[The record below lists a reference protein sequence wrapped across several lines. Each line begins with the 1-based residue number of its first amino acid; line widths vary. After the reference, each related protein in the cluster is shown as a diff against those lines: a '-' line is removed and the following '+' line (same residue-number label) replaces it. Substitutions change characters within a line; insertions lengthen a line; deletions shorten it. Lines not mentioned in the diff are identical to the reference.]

1 MTPLVKSS
9 LARLAAHHAA
19 LAPRRITDLFAAD
32 SARATR
38 FSRRLGDLH
47 VDFAKQKLTDET
59 LDLLLSLADAAS
71 VTTARDAMFAGERL
85 NVTENRAVL
94 HVALRALADRPAL
107 VDGRDVMAD
116 VVIERERM
124 LAFAEAMRN
133 PATCPIRHIV
143 HIGIGG
149 SDLGPACAA
158 RALKPFGAPHLTCHF
173 IANVDGADLSEALA
187 GLEPAETLVIVVS
200 KTFTTVETMMNAR
213 AARAWLSGHLGES
226 AVARHFCAVSTNH
239 AAVAAFGIPP
249 ERIFGFWDWVGGRY
263 SLWSSVGLSLA
274 ILIGASHFRA
284 LLEGAR
290 MVDDHFRTS
299 PPRDNIPLLLGVIG
313 VYHRSICGYTSR
325 AIIPYDQRLARFPAL
340 IQQVDME
347 SNGKSVQADG
357 TPVDGPTGPLIWGE
371 PGTNSQHSFFQ
382 FLHQGSDIVPV
393 EFLLAA
399 KPTNAD
405 GDQHDV
411 LVANCLAQAQAL
423 MQGRD
428 RGEVEA
434 ILKAQGMDDAAIARL
449 AAHRVFQGDRPSTM
463 ILYPRLDP
471 AMFGMLLALYEHR
484 VFVEGMIWG
493 VNSFDQWGVEL
504 GKERASAL
512 LPALQGKAAPVAAD
526 GSTQALLARIAALRR
541 S

>member
-32 SARATR
+32 SARAAR

-85 NVTENRAVL
+85 NITENRAVL

-434 ILKAQGMDDAAIARL
+434 ILKAQEMDDAAVARL
-449 AAHRVFQGDRPSTM
+449 APHRVFPGDRPSTM

-493 VNSFDQWGVEL
+493 INSFDQWGVEL